1 MATLREIK
9 RKIGA
14 VKKTKQITR
23 AMYMV
28 AAAKL
33 RSVQGKMENF
43 RPYAGKFAAI
53 LGTLSKR
60 IDPEVHPLL
69 TAREKITHTTLVHLT
84 SDRGLCGSFNMNSI
98 HRAGHWLKEQKA
110 KSIQTDLVL
119 IGKKGRDYFRKR
131 GHIIHASHINAY
143 GGINIPFSDQIA
155 KDLIDR
161 YLKQETDEVYLLYS
175 HFVNMGKQES
185 TLVKLIP
192 MEPVQ
197 QAEAGGGIEYLVEPG
212 AAELLVELL
221 PKNISVQIMNAL
233 LQHETSE
240 YAARMT
246 AMDNATQ
253 NCSELIQ
260 NLTLVYNKARQA
272 AITAELMDIIGGAE
286 ALR

>member
-23 AMYMV
+23 AMFMV

-43 RPYAGKFAAI
+43 RPYAGKFAEI

-60 IDPEVHPLL
+60 MNAEVHPLL
-69 TAREKITHTTLVHLT
+69 TPKEKVAKVTLIHLT
-84 SDRGLCGSFNMNSI
+84 SDRGLCGSFNMNAI
-98 HRAGHWLKEQKA
+98 HRAERWLKEQKA
-110 KSIQTDLVL
+110 KGVQVDLVL

-131 GHIIHASHINAY
+131 GHTVQASHINAY
-143 GGINIPFSDQIA
+143 GGINISFSDQIA
-155 KDLIDR
+155 KEAIDR
-161 YLKQETDEVYLLYS
+161 YLKGETDAVYLLYA
-175 HFVNMGKQES
+175 HFINMGKQEP
-185 TLVKLIP
+185 TLVRLIP
-192 MEPVQ
+192 MEPVRQ
-197 QAEAGGGIEYLVEPG
+197 EETTEGIEYLVEPS

-233 LQHETSE
+233 LEHETSE
-240 YAARMT
+240 YAARMA

-272 AITAELMDIIGGAE
+272 TITAELMDIIGGAE

>member
-28 AAAKL
+28 AAAKM
-33 RSVQGKMENF
+33 RSVQGKMESF
-43 RPYAGKFAAI
+43 RPYAGKFAEI

-60 IDPEVHPLL
+60 MDMEAHPLL
-69 TAREKITHTTLVHLT
+69 IPREKVAKATLIHLT

-98 HRAGHWLKEQKA
+98 HRAERWLKEQKA
-110 KSIQTDLVL
+110 KDVQVDLIL

-131 GHIIHASHINAY
+131 GHTVHASHINAY
-143 GGINIPFSDQIA
+143 SGINISFSDQMAQEVIG
-155 KDLIDR
+155 R
-161 YLKQETDEVYLLYS
+161 YLNHETDAVYLLYS
-175 HFVNMGKQES
+175 HFVNMGKQEPA
-185 TLVKLIP
+185 LVQLIP
-192 MEPVQ
+192 MKPIRQEET
-197 QAEAGGGIEYLVEPG
+197 AEGIEYLVEPS
-212 AAELLVELL
+212 AIELLVELL

-233 LQHETSE
+233 LEHETSE

-246 AMDNATQ
+246 SMDNATQ

-272 AITAELMDIIGGAE
+272 TITAELMDIIGGAE
-286 ALR
+286 VLR